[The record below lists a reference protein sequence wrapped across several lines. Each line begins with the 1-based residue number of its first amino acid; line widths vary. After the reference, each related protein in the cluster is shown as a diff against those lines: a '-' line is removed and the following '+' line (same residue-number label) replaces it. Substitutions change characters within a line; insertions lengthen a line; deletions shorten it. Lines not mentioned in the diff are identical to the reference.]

1 MSVENE
7 KEIQQLKNRI
17 RELAD
22 KSYNQNQY
30 TFTGFLGLAEQD
42 ALWQVEREVKFAG
55 ITLYGGREEA
65 ERKLLR
71 FGSEAE
77 LGYEQPFPICCIRI
91 RPLSAKFA
99 DKLSHRDYLG
109 ALMNLGIER
118 EMTGDIVM
126 KESSRSGKR
135 NTAYVF
141 CVSSIADYIT
151 DNLTRIKHTN
161 VRCIICPDD
170 DLPDIVPTLEE
181 FQCIAASERI
191 DAAIAS
197 ITKLSRSQTVALFR
211 EKKVFLNNRILEN
224 NSYNLKPED
233 TLSIRGYGKFI
244 YKGCGH
250 ETRKG
255 RIYLTFERYV

>member
-77 LGYEQPFPICCIRI
+77 LGYEQHFPICCIRI

-118 EMTGDIVM
+118 STIGDILPGRAKRFCSVWIPSRN
-126 KESSRSGKR
+126 SSVTIWNRS
-135 NTAYVF
+135 V
-141 CVSSIADYIT
+141 I
-151 DNLTRIKHTN
+151 
-161 VRCIICPDD
+161 PM
-170 DLPDIVPTLEE
+170 
-181 FQCIAASERI
+181 
-191 DAAIAS
+191 
-197 ITKLSRSQTVALFR
+197 
-211 EKKVFLNNRILEN
+211 
-224 NSYNLKPED
+224 
-233 TLSIRGYGKFI
+233 
-244 YKGCGH
+244 
-250 ETRKG
+250 
-255 RIYLTFERYV
+255 

>member
-65 ERKLLR
+65 ERKILR

-118 EMTGDIVM
+118 STIGDILPGEGGDNLEQIRHTHVRCEVVDAAAEVPQEEPVRQVIQVASPRVDAVIS
-126 KESSRSGKR
+126 KVYNKSRSD
-135 NTAYVF
+135 
-141 CVSSIADYIT
+141 C
-151 DNLTRIKHTN
+151 
-161 VRCIICPDD
+161 
-170 DLPDIVPTLEE
+170 LE
-181 FQCIAASERI
+181 
-191 DAAIAS
+191 
-197 ITKLSRSQTVALFR
+197 LFR
-211 EKKVFLNNRILEN
+211 AGKVYVNGRLCEN
-224 NSYNLKPED
+224 NSKSLEAGDVVNA
-233 TLSIRGYGKFI
+233 RGYGKFRI
-244 YKGCGH
+244 SGEPH
-250 ETRKG
+250 ATRKG
-255 RIYLTFERYV
+255 KLAIEAEVYP

>member
-118 EMTGDIVM
+118 STMAISCRERAKLFCSVRIPLRNLSVIIW
-126 KESSRSGKR
+126 SRSA
-135 NTAYVF
+135 T
-141 CVSSIADYIT
+141 
-151 DNLTRIKHTN
+151 
-161 VRCIICPDD
+161 
-170 DLPDIVPTLEE
+170 PT
-181 FQCIAASERI
+181 
-191 DAAIAS
+191 
-197 ITKLSRSQTVALFR
+197 
-211 EKKVFLNNRILEN
+211 
-224 NSYNLKPED
+224 
-233 TLSIRGYGKFI
+233 
-244 YKGCGH
+244 
-250 ETRKG
+250 
-255 RIYLTFERYV
+255 

>member
-109 ALMNLGIER
+109 AWVLNGAPSVISCRER
-118 EMTGDIVM
+118 AKHFYSVWIPSRNSSVTIW
-126 KESSRSGKR
+126 SRSA
-135 NTAYVF
+135 T
-141 CVSSIADYIT
+141 
-151 DNLTRIKHTN
+151 
-161 VRCIICPDD
+161 
-170 DLPDIVPTLEE
+170 PT
-181 FQCIAASERI
+181 
-191 DAAIAS
+191 
-197 ITKLSRSQTVALFR
+197 
-211 EKKVFLNNRILEN
+211 
-224 NSYNLKPED
+224 
-233 TLSIRGYGKFI
+233 
-244 YKGCGH
+244 
-250 ETRKG
+250 
-255 RIYLTFERYV
+255 

>member
-65 ERKLLR
+65 ERKILR

-118 EMTGDIVM
+118 STIGDILPG
-126 KESSRSGKR
+126 EGE
-135 NTAYVF
+135 AFLF
-141 CVSSIADYIT
+141 CQDTIAEFIC
-151 DNLTRIKHTN
+151 DNLEQIRHTH
-161 VRCIICPDD
+161 VRCE
-170 DLPDIVPTLEE
+170 VVN
-181 FQCIAASERI
+181 A
-191 DAAIAS
+191 
-197 ITKLSRSQTVALFR
+197 
-211 EKKVFLNNRILEN
+211 
-224 NSYNLKPED
+224 
-233 TLSIRGYGKFI
+233 RGYGKFRI
-244 YKGCGH
+244 SGEPH
-250 ETRKG
+250 ATRKG
-255 RIYLTFERYV
+255 KLAIEAEVYP

>member
-65 ERKLLR
+65 ERKILR

-91 RPLSAKFA
+91 SSLSAKFA

-118 EMTGDIVM
+118 STMAIFCRERAKLFYSAWIPLRNLSVTIW
-126 KESSRSGKR
+126 SRS
-135 NTAYVF
+135 
-141 CVSSIADYIT
+141 
-151 DNLTRIKHTN
+151 
-161 VRCIICPDD
+161 
-170 DLPDIVPTLEE
+170 DI
-181 FQCIAASERI
+181 
-191 DAAIAS
+191 
-197 ITKLSRSQTVALFR
+197 
-211 EKKVFLNNRILEN
+211 
-224 NSYNLKPED
+224 
-233 TLSIRGYGKFI
+233 
-244 YKGCGH
+244 H
-250 ETRKG
+250 M
-255 RIYLTFERYV
+255 

>member
-65 ERKLLR
+65 ERKILR

-118 EMTGDIVM
+118 STMAIFCRERAKHFYSVWIPLQNLSVTIW
-126 KESSRSGKR
+126 SRSA
-135 NTAYVF
+135 T
-141 CVSSIADYIT
+141 
-151 DNLTRIKHTN
+151 
-161 VRCIICPDD
+161 
-170 DLPDIVPTLEE
+170 PT
-181 FQCIAASERI
+181 
-191 DAAIAS
+191 
-197 ITKLSRSQTVALFR
+197 
-211 EKKVFLNNRILEN
+211 
-224 NSYNLKPED
+224 
-233 TLSIRGYGKFI
+233 
-244 YKGCGH
+244 
-250 ETRKG
+250 
-255 RIYLTFERYV
+255 

>member
-42 ALWQVEREVKFAG
+42 ALWQLERDVRFAG

-65 ERKLLR
+65 ERKILR
-71 FGSEAE
+71 YGSEAE

-91 RPLSAKFA
+91 RPLSEKFA

-118 EMTGDIVM
+118 STIGDILPGEGEAFLFCLDTIAEFICDNLEQIRHTHV
-126 KESSRSGKR
+126 KCEVIQVASPRVDAVLSKVYNKSRSD
-135 NTAYVF
+135 
-141 CVSSIADYIT
+141 C
-151 DNLTRIKHTN
+151 
-161 VRCIICPDD
+161 
-170 DLPDIVPTLEE
+170 LE
-181 FQCIAASERI
+181 
-191 DAAIAS
+191 
-197 ITKLSRSQTVALFR
+197 LFR
-211 EKKVFLNNRILEN
+211 AGKVYVNGRLCEN
-224 NSYNLKPED
+224 NSKPLAQGD
-233 TLSIRGYGKFI
+233 VVNARGYGKFRI
-244 YKGCGH
+244 SGEPH
-250 ETRKG
+250 ATRKG
-255 RIYLTFERYV
+255 RLAIETEVYS

>member
-109 ALMNLGIER
+109 ALMNLGLDTIAEFVCDNLEQIRHTHVKCEVVDAAAEVPR
-118 EMTGDIVM
+118 EEPVRQVIQVASPRVDAVISKVYN
-126 KESSRSGKR
+126 KSRSD
-135 NTAYVF
+135 
-141 CVSSIADYIT
+141 C
-151 DNLTRIKHTN
+151 
-161 VRCIICPDD
+161 
-170 DLPDIVPTLEE
+170 LE
-181 FQCIAASERI
+181 
-191 DAAIAS
+191 
-197 ITKLSRSQTVALFR
+197 LFR
-211 EKKVFLNNRILEN
+211 AGKVYVNGRLCEN
-224 NSYNLKPED
+224 NSKPLETGD
-233 TLSIRGYGKFI
+233 VVNARGYGKFRI
-244 YKGCGH
+244 SGEPH
-250 ETRKG
+250 ATRKG
-255 RIYLTFERYV
+255 KLAIEAEVYP

>member
-1 MSVENE
+1 MNTDALLQGRF
-7 KEIQQLKNRI
+7 KDLANKAYQKNI
-17 RELAD
+17 
-22 KSYNQNQY
+22 Y
-30 TFTGFLGLAEQD
+30 TFTNFLSASDLDIFYSILPDINHVPYQI
-42 ALWQVEREVKFAG
+42 F
-55 ITLYGGREEA
+55 GGREGCD
-65 ERKLLR
+65 RVMVR
-71 FGSEAE
+71 FGAE
-77 LGYEQPFPICCIRI
+77 DMTGYELPFPITILQI
-91 RPLSAKFA
+91 TPLLDKFS
-99 DKLSHRDYLG
+99 DELTHRDVLG
-109 ALMNLGIER
+109 SLMNLGIER

-170 DLPDIVPTLEE
+170 DLPDIAPTLEE

-211 EKKVFLNNRILEN
+211 EKKVFLNNRVLEN

>member
-118 EMTGDIVM
+118 STIGDILPGEGEAFLFRHTHV
-126 KESSRSGKR
+126 KCEVVDAAVEVPQEEPVRQVIQVASPRVDAVISKVYNKSRSD
-135 NTAYVF
+135 
-141 CVSSIADYIT
+141 C
-151 DNLTRIKHTN
+151 
-161 VRCIICPDD
+161 
-170 DLPDIVPTLEE
+170 LE
-181 FQCIAASERI
+181 
-191 DAAIAS
+191 
-197 ITKLSRSQTVALFR
+197 LFR
-211 EKKVFLNNRILEN
+211 AGKVYVNGRLCEN
-224 NSYNLKPED
+224 NSKPLEAGD
-233 TLSIRGYGKFI
+233 VVNARGYGKFCI
-244 YKGCGH
+244 SGEPH
-250 ETRKG
+250 ATRKG
-255 RIYLTFERYV
+255 KLAIEAEVYP

>member
-118 EMTGDIVM
+118 STIGDILPGEGEAFLFCLDTIAEFICDNLEQIRQVIQVASPRVDAVIS
-126 KESSRSGKR
+126 KVYNKSRSD
-135 NTAYVF
+135 
-141 CVSSIADYIT
+141 C
-151 DNLTRIKHTN
+151 
-161 VRCIICPDD
+161 
-170 DLPDIVPTLEE
+170 LE
-181 FQCIAASERI
+181 
-191 DAAIAS
+191 
-197 ITKLSRSQTVALFR
+197 LFR
-211 EKKVFLNNRILEN
+211 VGKVYVNGRLCEN
-224 NSYNLKPED
+224 NSKPLEAED
-233 TLSIRGYGKFI
+233 VVNARGYGKFRI
-244 YKGCGH
+244 SGEPH
-250 ETRKG
+250 ATRKG
-255 RIYLTFERYV
+255 KLAIEAEVYP

>member
-109 ALMNLGIER
+109 ALMNLGNER
-118 EMTGDIVM
+118 STIGDILPGEGEAFLFCLDTIAEFICDNLEQIRHTHV
-126 KESSRSGKR
+126 KCEVVDVAAEVPQEEPVRQVIQVASPRVDAVISKVYNKSRSD
-135 NTAYVF
+135 
-141 CVSSIADYIT
+141 C
-151 DNLTRIKHTN
+151 
-161 VRCIICPDD
+161 
-170 DLPDIVPTLEE
+170 LE
-181 FQCIAASERI
+181 
-191 DAAIAS
+191 
-197 ITKLSRSQTVALFR
+197 LFR
-211 EKKVFLNNRILEN
+211 VGKVYVNGRLCEN
-224 NSYNLKPED
+224 NSKPLEAGD
-233 TLSIRGYGKFI
+233 VVNARGYGKFRI
-244 YKGCGH
+244 SGEPH
-250 ETRKG
+250 ATRKG
-255 RIYLTFERYV
+255 KLAIEAEVYP

>member
-65 ERKLLR
+65 ERKILR

-118 EMTGDIVM
+118 STSAIFCRERAKLFCSVRIPLRNLSVIIW
-126 KESSRSGKR
+126 SRSA
-135 NTAYVF
+135 T
-141 CVSSIADYIT
+141 
-151 DNLTRIKHTN
+151 
-161 VRCIICPDD
+161 
-170 DLPDIVPTLEE
+170 PT
-181 FQCIAASERI
+181 
-191 DAAIAS
+191 
-197 ITKLSRSQTVALFR
+197 
-211 EKKVFLNNRILEN
+211 
-224 NSYNLKPED
+224 
-233 TLSIRGYGKFI
+233 
-244 YKGCGH
+244 
-250 ETRKG
+250 
-255 RIYLTFERYV
+255 

>member
-65 ERKLLR
+65 ERKILR

-118 EMTGDIVM
+118 STHVKCEVVDAAAEVPQEEPVRQVIQVASPRVDAVIA
-126 KESSRSGKR
+126 KVYNKSRSD
-135 NTAYVF
+135 
-141 CVSSIADYIT
+141 C
-151 DNLTRIKHTN
+151 
-161 VRCIICPDD
+161 
-170 DLPDIVPTLEE
+170 LE
-181 FQCIAASERI
+181 
-191 DAAIAS
+191 
-197 ITKLSRSQTVALFR
+197 LFR
-211 EKKVFLNNRILEN
+211 AGKVYVNGRLCEN
-224 NSYNLKPED
+224 NSKPLEAGD
-233 TLSIRGYGKFI
+233 VVNARGYGKFRI
-244 YKGCGH
+244 SGEPH
-250 ETRKG
+250 ATRKG
-255 RIYLTFERYV
+255 KLAIEAEVYP

>member
-91 RPLSAKFA
+91 RLCRQNLQTSCPTGLSGGA
-99 DKLSHRDYLG
+99 DEPWH
-109 ALMNLGIER
+109 
-118 EMTGDIVM
+118 
-126 KESSRSGKR
+126 
-135 NTAYVF
+135 
-141 CVSSIADYIT
+141 
-151 DNLTRIKHTN
+151 
-161 VRCIICPDD
+161 
-170 DLPDIVPTLEE
+170 
-181 FQCIAASERI
+181 
-191 DAAIAS
+191 
-197 ITKLSRSQTVALFR
+197 
-211 EKKVFLNNRILEN
+211 
-224 NSYNLKPED
+224 
-233 TLSIRGYGKFI
+233 
-244 YKGCGH
+244 
-250 ETRKG
+250 
-255 RIYLTFERYV
+255 

>member
-65 ERKLLR
+65 ERKILR

-118 EMTGDIVM
+118 STIGDILPG
-126 KESSRSGKR
+126 EGE
-135 NTAYVF
+135 AFLF
-141 CVSSIADYIT
+141 CLDTIAEFVC
-151 DNLTRIKHTN
+151 DNLEQIRHTH
-161 VRCIICPDD
+161 VKCE
-170 DLPDIVPTLEE
+170 VV
-181 FQCIAASERI
+181 
-191 DAAIAS
+191 DAAAEVPREEPLTQVIQVASPRVDAVIA
-197 ITKLSRSQTVALFR
+197 
-211 EKKVFLNNRILEN
+211 KVYVNGRLCEN
-224 NSYNLKPED
+224 NSKPLETGD
-233 TLSIRGYGKFI
+233 VVNARGYGKFRI
-244 YKGCGH
+244 SGEPH
-250 ETRKG
+250 ATRKG
-255 RIYLTFERYV
+255 KLAIEAEVYP

>member
-77 LGYEQPFPICCIRI
+77 LGYEQPFPICCIQI

-118 EMTGDIVM
+118 STIGDILPGEGEAFLFCLDTIAEFICDNLEQIRHTHV
-126 KESSRSGKR
+126 KCEVVDAAAEVPQEEPVRQVIQVASPRVDAVISKVYNKSRSD
-135 NTAYVF
+135 
-141 CVSSIADYIT
+141 C
-151 DNLTRIKHTN
+151 
-161 VRCIICPDD
+161 
-170 DLPDIVPTLEE
+170 LE
-181 FQCIAASERI
+181 
-191 DAAIAS
+191 
-197 ITKLSRSQTVALFR
+197 LFR
-211 EKKVFLNNRILEN
+211 AGKVYVNGRLCEN
-224 NSYNLKPED
+224 NSKPLEAGD
-233 TLSIRGYGKFI
+233 VVNARGYGKFRI
-244 YKGCGH
+244 SGEPH
-250 ETRKG
+250 ATRKG
-255 RIYLTFERYV
+255 KLAIEAEVYP